1 MSSRW
6 PDSVSQITKS
16 KSAFFESFTKLV
28 AISETVETA
37 TILRVRF
44 TRFHL
49 KVDEDRPV
57 FFQNVVELI
66 VPIPQVREFI
76 SLGIARRFGHVDE
89 ADLPGAGN
97 WHRTVGLVGAVF
109 AEAMN
114 VVLGRR
120 VGNGHETAQVHQQA
134 PVAIEQ
140 NHAFVSTPER

>member
-6 PDSVSQITKS
+6 PASVSQITEPR
-16 KSAFFESFTKLV
+16 SAFLESFTKLI
-28 AISETVETA
+28 AIFDAVET
-37 TILRVRF
+37 TKIFRVRF

-49 KVDEDRPV
+49 EVDEDRPV

-66 VPIPQVREFI
+66 VPIPQVREFV

-97 WHRTVGLVGAVF
+97 WHRTVGFVGAVF

-114 VVLGRR
+114 VVLGPR
-120 VGNGHETAQVHQQA
+120 VGNSYETAQVHQQA

-140 NHAFVSTPER
+140 NHAFVGTPER